1 MDFKEL
7 RALQEAYVQIY
18 EPQELSEEVEIA
30 TEYFYEMGLTEE
42 GIGILIEQ
50 LGEEE
55 FVNWISDI
63 AEEYTLNEAIFRI
76 SI

>member
-63 AEEYTLNEAIFRI
+63 AEEYTLNEADQTRLQ
-76 SI
+76 